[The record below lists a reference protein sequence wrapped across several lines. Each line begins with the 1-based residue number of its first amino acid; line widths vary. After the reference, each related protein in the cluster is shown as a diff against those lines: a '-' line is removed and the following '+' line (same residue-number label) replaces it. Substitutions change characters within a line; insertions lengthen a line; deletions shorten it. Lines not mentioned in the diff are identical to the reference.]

1 MIGVGPAAA
10 RTLMVGVHPAV
21 RTGRTH
27 PGPGPVLI
35 RLQSIMARVKGTGI
49 ERMRGMSRGGW
60 GEVTTVTVG

>member
-1 MIGVGPAAA
+1 MVGAHPAA
-10 RTLMVGVHPAV
+10 

-49 ERMRGMSRGGW
+49 ERLRGMSRGGW